1 MRRAMILLAI
11 LLSAACG
18 ARQANDGASDDAV
31 ASEPEW
37 SSCVVEDEFDT
48 CAEVCAAEGMACAA
62 AGCPAEPM
70 YCKPDSCDM
79 ATSMLSLGDAICSDP
94 TVGVFVAAACEDPI
108 EFIFTDT
115 ARCCC
120 EG

>member
-1 MRRAMILLAI
+1 MRHEMMLSAL
-11 LLSAACG
+11 LLSAACS
-18 ARQANDGASDDAV
+18 ARQVNDGEGDSLVGDPD
-31 ASEPEW
+31 W
-37 SSCVVEDEFDT
+37 SPCVVEGEFET
-48 CAEVCAAEGMACAA
+48 CAEVCEAEGSACVA

-70 YCKPDSCDM
+70 YCKPASCNM
-79 ATSMLSLGDAICSDP
+79 ATSMLGLGEVICADP
-94 TVGVFVAAACEDPI
+94 TMGVFVAAACEDPI

>member
-1 MRRAMILLAI
+1 MRRAMMLLAV
-11 LLSAACG
+11 LLSMACS
-18 ARQANDGASDDAV
+18 ARQANEDEDDPMAGD
-31 ASEPEW
+31 PDW
-37 SSCVVEDEFDT
+37 SPCVVEGEFDT
-48 CAEVCAAEGMACAA
+48 CAQVCDAEGMRCVS

-70 YCKPDSCDM
+70 YCKPASCDM

>member
-1 MRRAMILLAI
+1 MRCVMMLLAV

-18 ARQANDGASDDAV
+18 ARQANEGGDDPLASN
-31 ASEPEW
+31 PEW
-37 SSCVVEDEFDT
+37 SPCVGEGEFET
-48 CAEVCAAEGMACAA
+48 CAQVCDAEGMRCVA

-70 YCKPDSCDM
+70 YCKPDSCNM
-79 ATSMLSLGDAICSDP
+79 ATSALGLEAICSDP
-94 TVGVFVAAACEDPI
+94 TMGTFVAAGCEDPI

>member
-1 MRRAMILLAI
+1 MQRAVMLVVLLTT
-11 LLSAACG
+11 ACG
-18 ARQANDGASDDAV
+18 ARQANDGESDDAV
-31 ASEPEW
+31 AGEPKW
-37 SSCVVEDEFDT
+37 SSCVIEDDEFET
-48 CAEVCAAEGMACAA
+48 CAEVCAVEGTACVA

-70 YCKPDSCDM
+70 YCKPNSCDM
-79 ATSMLSLGDAICSDP
+79 ATSMLGLGDAICSDP
-94 TVGVFVAAACEDPI
+94 TAATFVAGACEDPI